1 MASSTTI
8 RISAI
13 DQTREAFR
21 SVQNNVSGLSG
32 NLKSLAGV
40 LASVFAGFSAA
51 AILKQTADYAK
62 EIDRLSRLAG
72 VSVEQFQEMAFA
84 SDRVGISTEKLA
96 DIFKD
101 VQDKVGDF
109 IQTGGGPLADF
120 FDKIGPQVGVT
131 AQQFAKLSGP
141 DALQLYVSSLQKAN
155 LTQAEMTFFLEAI
168 ASDSALLLPLLQN
181 NGEAFNLLAKEARAL
196 GVVLDQEAIEQS
208 REFSANLERM
218 TALATSFGRSIAN
231 EIIPSLNKMM
241 TGFMAINKV
250 SKEED
255 GLFMTFLKM
264 TEIAE
269 LFGVGVGDK
278 VTKAFQQIE
287 EGSKKTSEAIRGT
300 DTRLKEVIVTAKDTE
315 DITRQLTERN
325 AELVEVYNST
335 RAPVD
340 KLADRLTQ
348 LNRLYAENLIGLEQL
363 MTGTMIANDAYE
375 ASVDKITRNKTALEE
390 YRDAT
395 QDLNKSLE
403 NVAVSGLRNL
413 EDSLLGV
420 MTGTMSVKDAFRS
433 MAISIIQDLVR
444 IQIQRSIT
452 GPLADALGGLIGG
465 ASGGSVPSGKAIGGS
480 VSSGSPYIVGERG
493 PEMFIPNASGSIV
506 PNDKMGGMGSSGP
519 TIVQNINISTGVSQT
534 VRTEIMAMLPRI
546 TEATKAAVADSRRR
560 GGTFAK
566 AFA

>member
-1 MASSTTI
+1 MANDTTI

-21 SVQNNVSGLSG
+21 SVQNNIGGLSQ
-32 NLKSLAGV
+32 NLKGLGTVLAG
-40 LASVFAGFSAA
+40 VFAGFSVGTV
-51 AILKQTADYAK
+51 LKETADYGK
-62 EIDRLSRLAG
+62 EIDRLSTLAG
-72 VSVEQFQEMAFA
+72 VSIERFQELAFA
-84 SDRVGISTEKLA
+84 SERVGISTEKLA

-120 FDKIGPQVGVT
+120 FEKIGPQVGVT
-131 AQQFAKLSGP
+131 AEQFAKLGGA

-155 LTQAEMTFFLEAI
+155 LTQAELTFYLEAI

-181 NGEAFNLLAKEARAL
+181 NGEAFNRLAEEARAL
-196 GVVLDQEAIEQS
+196 GVVLDRETIEQS

-218 TALATSFGRSIAN
+218 SALTVSLGRSISN
-231 EIIPSLNKMM
+231 SLIPSFNALFE
-241 TGFMAINKV
+241 TILAVNKV
-250 SKEED
+250 SKEEGD
-255 GLFMTFLKM
+255 GFLMTLWKM
-264 TEIAE
+264 TELSR
-269 LFGVGVGDK
+269 LFGSTTQEK
-278 VTKAFQQIE
+278 VAKAMVELRDTTQKTTEAMKVQNTAVRANIQT
-287 EGSKKTSEAIRGT
+287 SKDME
-300 DTRLKEVIVTAKDTE
+300 LVTQ
-315 DITRQLTERN
+315 RLTERN
-325 AELVEVYNST
+325 AEIVAVYNAT

-340 KLADRLTQ
+340 KLNDEISK
-348 LNRLYAENLIGLEQL
+348 LNRLYQEQFISLEQL
-363 MTGTMIANDAYE
+363 MTGTMAANEAYE
-375 ASVDKITRNKTALEE
+375 SSVDKITRNKTALEE

-420 MTGTMSVKDAFRS
+420 MNGTMSVKDAFRS
-433 MAISIIQDLVR
+433 MAVSIINDLIR

-452 GPLADALGGLIGG
+452 GPLSDALGSLF
-465 ASGGSVPSGKAIGGS
+465 SGGQAPVTGKAIGGA
-480 VSSGSPYIVGERG
+480 VSAGSPYMVGERG
-493 PEMFIPNASGSIV
+493 PEMFIPNSSGAIV
-506 PNDKMGGMGSSGP
+506 PNDKLQQGQGAP

-534 VRTEIMAMLPRI
+534 VRTEIMSMLPRI

>member
-1 MASSTTI
+1 MANDTTI

-21 SVQNNVSGLSG
+21 SVQNNIGGLSQ
-32 NLKSLAGV
+32 NLKGLGTVLAG
-40 LASVFAGFSAA
+40 VFAGFSVGTV
-51 AILKQTADYAK
+51 LKETADYGK
-62 EIDRLSRLAG
+62 EIDRLSTLAG
-72 VSVEQFQEMAFA
+72 VSIERFQELAFA
-84 SDRVGISTEKLA
+84 SERVGISTEKLA

-120 FDKIGPQVGVT
+120 FEKIGPQVGVT
-131 AQQFAKLSGP
+131 AEQFAKLGGA

-155 LTQAEMTFFLEAI
+155 LTQAELTFYLEAI

-181 NGEAFNLLAKEARAL
+181 NGEAFNRLAEEARAL
-196 GVVLDQEAIEQS
+196 GVVLDRETIEQS

-218 TALATSFGRSIAN
+218 SALTVSLGRSISN
-231 EIIPSLNKMM
+231 SLIPSFNALFE
-241 TGFMAINKV
+241 TILAVNKV
-250 SKEED
+250 SKEEGD
-255 GLFMTFLKM
+255 GFLMTLWKM
-264 TEIAE
+264 TELSR
-269 LFGVGVGDK
+269 LFGSTTQEK
-278 VTKAFQQIE
+278 VAKAMVELRDTTQKTTEAMKVQNTAVRANIQT
-287 EGSKKTSEAIRGT
+287 SKDME
-300 DTRLKEVIVTAKDTE
+300 LVTQ
-315 DITRQLTERN
+315 RLTERN
-325 AELVEVYNST
+325 AEIVAVYNAT

-340 KLADRLTQ
+340 KLNDEISK
-348 LNRLYAENLIGLEQL
+348 LNRLYQEQFISLEQL
-363 MTGTMIANDAYE
+363 MTGTMAANEAYE
-375 ASVDKITRNKTALEE
+375 SSVDKITRNKTALEQ

-413 EDSLLGV
+413 EESLLGV
-420 MTGTMSVKDAFRS
+420 MNGTMSVKDAFRS
-433 MAISIIQDLVR
+433 MAVSIINDLIR

-452 GPLADALGGLIGG
+452 GPLSDALGSLF
-465 ASGGSVPSGKAIGGS
+465 SGGQAPVTGKAIGGA
-480 VSSGSPYIVGERG
+480 VSAGSPYMVGERG
-493 PEMFIPNASGSIV
+493 PEMFIPNSSGAIV
-506 PNDKMGGMGSSGP
+506 PNDKLQQGQGAP

-534 VRTEIMAMLPRI
+534 VRTEIMSMLPRI

>member
-1 MASSTTI
+1 MADSTTI

-21 SVQNNVSGLSG
+21 SVQNNIGGLSQ
-32 NLKSLAGV
+32 NLKGLGTVLAG
-40 LASVFAGFSAA
+40 VFAGFSVGTV
-51 AILKQTADYAK
+51 LKETADYGK
-62 EIDRLSRLAG
+62 EIDRLSTLAG
-72 VSVEQFQEMAFA
+72 VSIERFQELAFA
-84 SDRVGISTEKLA
+84 SERVGISTEKLA

-120 FDKIGPQVGVT
+120 FEKIGPQVGVT
-131 AQQFAKLSGP
+131 AQQFAKLGGA

-155 LTQAEMTFFLEAI
+155 LTQAELTFYLEAI

-181 NGEAFNLLAKEARAL
+181 NGEAFNRLAEEARAL
-196 GVVLDQEAIEQS
+196 GVVLDRETIEQS

-218 TALATSFGRSIAN
+218 SALTVSLGRSISN
-231 EIIPSLNKMM
+231 SLIPSFNALFE
-241 TGFMAINKV
+241 TILAVNKV
-250 SKEED
+250 SKEEGD
-255 GLFMTFLKM
+255 GFLMTLWKM
-264 TEIAE
+264 TELSR
-269 LFGVGVGDK
+269 LFGSTTQEK
-278 VTKAFQQIE
+278 VAKAMVELRETTQKTTEAMKVKNTAMRANIQT
-287 EGSKKTSEAIRGT
+287 SKDME
-300 DTRLKEVIVTAKDTE
+300 LVTQ
-315 DITRQLTERN
+315 QLTERN
-325 AELVEVYNST
+325 AELVAVFNAT

-340 KLADRLTQ
+340 KLNDELAK
-348 LNRLYAENLIGLEQL
+348 LNRLYADNLISLDQL
-363 MTGTMIANDAYE
+363 MTGTMAANEAYE
-375 ASVDKITRNKTALEE
+375 SSVDKITRNKTALEE

-420 MTGTMSVKDAFRS
+420 MNGTMSVKDAFRS
-433 MAISIIQDLVR
+433 MAVSIINDLIR

-452 GPLADALGGLIGG
+452 GPLSDALGSLF
-465 ASGGSVPSGKAIGGS
+465 SGGQAPVTGKAIGGS
-480 VSSGSPYIVGERG
+480 VSAGSPYMVGERG
-493 PEMFIPNASGSIV
+493 PEMFIPNSSGAIV
-506 PNDKMGGMGSSGP
+506 PNDKLQQGQGAP

-534 VRTEIMAMLPRI
+534 VRTEIMSMLPRI